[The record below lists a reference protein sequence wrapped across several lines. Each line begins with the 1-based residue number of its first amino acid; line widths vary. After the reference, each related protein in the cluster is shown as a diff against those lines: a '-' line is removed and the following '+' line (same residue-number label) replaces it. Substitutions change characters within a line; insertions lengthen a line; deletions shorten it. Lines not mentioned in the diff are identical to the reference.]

1 MVKIIKI
8 VAIVNN
14 AHSWTS
20 VGKTHII
27 AVRGYEIMCWPT
39 KVYYLNSIENI
50 FVGVSGTKLWCHMYR
65 DNRYPVF
72 RLLDHRI
79 LTKI

>member
-50 FVGVSGTKLWCHMYR
+50 FVGVSGTKL
-65 DNRYPVF
+65 
-72 RLLDHRI
+72 
-79 LTKI
+79 